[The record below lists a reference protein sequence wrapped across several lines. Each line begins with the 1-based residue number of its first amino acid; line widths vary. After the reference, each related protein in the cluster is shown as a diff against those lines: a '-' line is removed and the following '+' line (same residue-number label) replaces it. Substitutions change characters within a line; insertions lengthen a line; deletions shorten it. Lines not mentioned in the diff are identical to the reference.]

1 MGTPPQNLTVM
12 FSMTSAD
19 TWVNSATAW
28 LCKSGGCTKYGAY
41 NSGASS
47 TYRSL
52 SSDFNMPLS
61 DGTVSGNWITETL
74 TLGNTGVTIS
84 GQQMGLAL
92 TTASDRGFI
101 GLGYPASTTKGNGS
115 YPTLL
120 DQMVSQGRIKSPAY
134 SLYMNAQRSK
144 SGTILFGGVDTTKFS
159 GQLVKLDVVRPT
171 GNPSTITQPSITLT
185 GLSYG
190 NQALSSGTNYTII
203 ISPETSFTYLPR
215 PLITAL
221 AVAVNATFVSQYGMY
236 TLPCPST
243 TDPRFITFTFSSA
256 KIMVPIRELAFKDGV
271 SGPCYLGVN
280 QTRPGYPN
288 FLGVSFL
295 RSAYVVFDLAR
306 NTISLAQAVV
316 NATSAANVLEID
328 DSPSPAAVT
337 AVGQPAPPPPSGD
350 FDVPVGDDS
359 EGHGSKSGL
368 APGVIA
374 GVVCGSLSVA
384 VLGAFGALSFWRRRS
399 RQRRKLETKLA
410 D

>member
-1 MGTPPQNLTVM
+1 MTAADLRAMLAADHLTHVPGVWDPASAALAVRAGHRAVHLSGAAVSATMLGRPDLSFTPATQIADRAAVLTPALGGVPLLADAAIGYD
-12 FSMTSAD
+12 SPEHAVWTALAYQRAGISGLRLDDGADPALTSA
-19 TWVNSATAW
+19 
-28 LCKSGGCTKYGAY
+28 
-41 NSGASS
+41 
-47 TYRSL
+47 
-52 SSDFNMPLS
+52 
-61 DGTVSGNWITETL
+61 
-74 TLGNTGVTIS
+74 
-84 GQQMGLAL
+84 
-92 TTASDRGFI
+92 
-101 GLGYPASTTKGNGS
+101 
-115 YPTLL
+115 
-120 DQMVSQGRIKSPAY
+120 
-134 SLYMNAQRSK
+134 
-144 SGTILFGGVDTTKFS
+144 
-159 GQLVKLDVVRPT
+159 
-171 GNPSTITQPSITLT
+171 
-185 GLSYG
+185 
-190 NQALSSGTNYTII
+190 
-203 ISPETSFTYLPR
+203 
-215 PLITAL
+215 LITAL